1 MIDKILSRPEFQTEP
16 PVLVDV
22 GASGELHARW
32 KPFAKYAVCI
42 AFDADDRD
50 FGYVESESG
59 HFRKL
64 YTFNHIVTGSRQ
76 TGSRQTGS
84 HQTGV
89 SEDELTTETSAFYLT
104 ASPHCSSLLRPR
116 PDLIEEYA
124 FAPKFEPTKIVQLK
138 TRSLQST
145 LDSLKIKQV
154 DWFKTDSQG
163 TDLRLFRNLGD
174 ERTRRVLTAE
184 FEPGIASIYEGE
196 DKLYAVLQFMEE
208 TGSHWLAEL
217 LPKGSPRITPALLDS
232 FTSQP
237 LLKKFVLFSLKNS
250 AVWGEMTYLNRFID
264 EATLT
269 QRNLLLGWVFA
280 TTLRQHG
287 FALILTQKAKSRF
300 SDPIFS
306 EMEAYSRRR
315 IWGRVFS
322 LGFWPE
328 VVKKFD
334 KLFGR

>member
-50 FGYVESESG
+50 FGYVESESS

-64 YTFNHIVTGSRQ
+64 YTFNHIVTGSLQ
-76 TGSRQTGS
+76 TGSLQTGAE
-84 HQTGV
+84 
-89 SEDELTTETSAFYLT
+89 SETDTSNFYLT

-116 PDLIEEYA
+116 PDLIQEYA
-124 FAPKFEPTKIVQLK
+124 FAPKFEPTRVVQLK
-138 TRSLQST
+138 TRSLRST

-174 ERTRRVLTAE
+174 ERTQQVLTAE
-184 FEPGIASIYEGE
+184 FEPGIASIYDGE
-196 DKLYAVLQFMEE
+196 DKLYTVLQYMEE

-217 LPKGSPRITPALLDS
+217 IPKGSPRITPALLDS
-232 FTSQP
+232 FASQP

-250 AVWGEMTYLNRFID
+250 AVWGEMTYLNRFD
-264 EATLT
+264 DDTTLT

-280 TTLRQHG
+280 TTLKQHG

-300 SDPIFS
+300 SDPIFT
-306 EMEAYSRRR
+306 EMESYSRRR
-315 IWGRVFS
+315 IWGRVFG

>member
-64 YTFNHIVTGSRQ
+64 YTFNHIVVGTDQ
-76 TGSRQTGS
+76 
-84 HQTGV
+84 
-89 SEDELTTETSAFYLT
+89 EDDTANPGQSDFYLT

-116 PDLIEEYA
+116 PDLIQEYA
-124 FAPKFEPTKIVQLK
+124 FAPKFEPTKVVQLK
-138 TRSLQST
+138 TRSLRST
-145 LDSLKIKQV
+145 LDSLKINQV

-174 ERTRRVLTAE
+174 ERTRRVITAE
-184 FEPGIASIYEGE
+184 FEPGIVSIYDGE
-196 DKLYAVLQFMEE
+196 DKLYQVLQYMEE

-237 LLKKFVLFSLKNS
+237 VLKKFVLFSLKNS
-250 AVWGEMTYLNRFID
+250 AVWGEITYLNRFAD
-264 EATLT
+264 DATLT

-280 TTLRQHG
+280 TTLKQHG
-287 FALILTQKAKSRF
+287 FALILTEKAKSRF
-300 SDPIFS
+300 SDPIFA
-306 EMEAYSRRR
+306 EMEQYSRRR
-315 IWGRVFS
+315 IWGRVFG

-334 KLFGR
+334 KLLGR

>member
-16 PVLVDV
+16 PVLVDI
-22 GASGELHARW
+22 GASGQLHGRW
-32 KPFAKYAVCI
+32 KAFAKYAICI

-64 YTFNHIVTGSRQ
+64 YTFNHIVTESSDRR
-76 TGSRQTGS
+76 TG
-84 HQTGV
+84 
-89 SEDELTTETSAFYLT
+89 LTEADTDTTDFYLT
-104 ASPHCSSLLRPR
+104 VSPHCSSLLRPR
-116 PDLIEEYA
+116 PDWIQEYA
-124 FAPKFEPTKIVQLK
+124 FAPKFEPTKVVQLK
-138 TRSLQST
+138 TRSLRST
-145 LDSLKIKQV
+145 LDSLAIGQV

-163 TDLRLFRNLGD
+163 TDLRLFRDLGD
-174 ERTRRVLTAE
+174 DRARRVLTAE

-196 DKLYAVLQFMEE
+196 DKLYQVLQFMEE

-232 FTSQP
+232 FTNQP

-250 AVWGEMTYLNRFID
+250 AVWGEMTYLNRFAD
-264 EATLT
+264 DTTLT

-280 TTLRQHG
+280 TTLKQHG

-300 SDPIFS
+300 SDPVFAQL
-306 EMEAYSRRR
+306 EAYSRRR
-315 IWGRVFS
+315 IWGRIFE

-334 KLFGR
+334 KLVGR

>member
-16 PVLVDV
+16 PVLVDI
-22 GASGELHARW
+22 GASGQLHGRW
-32 KPFAKYAVCI
+32 KAFAKYAVCI

-64 YTFNHIVTGSRQ
+64 YTFNNIVTGPTSD
-76 TGSRQTGS
+76 
-84 HQTGV
+84 
-89 SEDELTTETSAFYLT
+89 EDENTGLGHADFYLT
-104 ASPHCSSLLRPR
+104 VSPHCSSLLRPR
-116 PDLIEEYA
+116 PDLIQEYA
-124 FAPKFEPTKIVQLK
+124 FAPKFEPTKVVQLK
-138 TRSLQST
+138 TRSLRST
-145 LDSLKIKQV
+145 LDSLNIKQV

-163 TDLRLFRNLGD
+163 TDLRLFRNLG
-174 ERTRRVLTAE
+174 EARAKQVLTAE
-184 FEPGIASIYEGE
+184 FEPGIASIYDGE
-196 DKLYAVLQFMEE
+196 DKLYQVLQFMEA

-217 LPKGSPRITPALLDS
+217 IPKGSPRITPALLDS

-237 LLKKFVLFSLKNS
+237 LVKKFVLFSLKNS
-250 AVWGEMTYLNRFID
+250 AVWGEMTYLNRFAD
-264 EATLT
+264 ETTLT

-280 TTLRQHG
+280 TTLKQHG
-287 FALILTQKAKSRF
+287 FALILTQKAKNIST
-300 SDPIFS
+300 DPIFA

-315 IWGRVFS
+315 IWGRVFG

-334 KLFGR
+334 KLLGR

>member
-16 PVLVDV
+16 PVLVDI

-32 KPFAKYAVCI
+32 KRFAKYAVCI

-64 YTFNHIVTGSRQ
+64 YTFNHIVTESRP
-76 TGSRQTGS
+76 
-84 HQTGV
+84 
-89 SEDELTTETSAFYLT
+89 TETASETANPGLADFYLT
-104 ASPHCSSLLRPR
+104 VSPHCSSLLRPR
-116 PDLIEEYA
+116 PDLIQEYA
-124 FAPKFEPTKIVQLK
+124 FAPKFEPTKVVQLK
-138 TRSLQST
+138 TRSLRST

-163 TDLRLFRNLGD
+163 TDLRLFRDLGTD
-174 ERTRRVLTAE
+174 RGRYVLAAE
-184 FEPGIASIYEGE
+184 FEPGIVSVYDGE
-196 DKLYAVLQFMEE
+196 DKLYSILQFMEE
-208 TGSHWLAEL
+208 TGSHWLTEL
-217 LPKGSPRITPALLDS
+217 QPKGTPRITPALLDS

-250 AVWGEMTYLNRFID
+250 AVWAEMTYLNRFAD
-264 EATLT
+264 EALLT

-280 TTLRQHG
+280 TTLKQHG
-287 FALILTQKAKSRF
+287 FALILTQKAKSLF
-300 SDPIFS
+300 TDPIFG

-315 IWGRVFS
+315 IWGRVFG

-334 KLFGR
+334 KLVGR

>member
-64 YTFNHIVTGSRQ
+64 YTFNHIVTGSL
-76 TGSRQTGS
+76 
-84 HQTGV
+84 QTGV
-89 SEDELTTETSAFYLT
+89 ESDTETSDFYLT
-104 ASPHCSSLLRPR
+104 VSPHCSSLLRPR
-116 PDLIEEYA
+116 PDLIQEYA
-124 FAPKFEPTKIVQLK
+124 FAPKFESTKIVQLK
-138 TRSLQST
+138 TRSLRST

-163 TDLRLFRNLGD
+163 TDLRLFRNLGND
-174 ERTRRVLTAE
+174 RSRRVLTAE
-184 FEPGIASIYEGE
+184 FEPGIASIYDGE
-196 DKLYAVLQFMEE
+196 DKLYQVLQYMEE

-250 AVWGEMTYLNRFID
+250 AVWGEMTYLNRFAD
-264 EATLT
+264 DATLT

-280 TTLRQHG
+280 TTLKQHG

-300 SDPIFS
+300 SDPIFA
-306 EMEAYSRRR
+306 EMERYSRRR
-315 IWGRVFS
+315 IWGRVFG

-334 KLFGR
+334 KLLGR

>member
-16 PVLVDV
+16 PVLVDI
-22 GASGELHARW
+22 GASGQLHTRW
-32 KPFAKYAVCI
+32 KSFAKYAICI

-50 FGYVESESG
+50 FGYAESESS

-64 YTFNHIVTGSRQ
+64 YTFNHIVTE
-76 TGSRQTGS
+76 T
-84 HQTGV
+84 
-89 SEDELTTETSAFYLT
+89 DTETANFHLT
-104 ASPHCSSLLRPR
+104 VSPHCSSLLKPR
-116 PDLIEEYA
+116 PDWIQEYA
-124 FAPKFEPTKIVQLK
+124 FAPKFEPTKVVQLK
-138 TRSLQST
+138 TRSLRST
-145 LDSLKIKQV
+145 LDSLNIGQV

-163 TDLRLFRNLGD
+163 TDLRLFRNLGED
-174 ERTRRVLTAE
+174 RARRVLTAE

-196 DKLYAVLQFMEE
+196 DKLYTVLQYMEE
-208 TGSHWLAEL
+208 MGSHWLAEL

-237 LLKKFVLFSLKNS
+237 LVKKFVLFSLKNS
-250 AVWGEMTYLNRFID
+250 AVWGEMTYLNRFAD

-280 TTLRQHG
+280 TTLKQHG

-300 SDPIFS
+300 KDPIFS

-315 IWGRVFS
+315 IWGRIFG

-334 KLFGR
+334 KLLGR

>member
-1 MIDKILSRPEFQTEP
+1 MIDKILSRPEFQQEP
-16 PVLVDV
+16 PVLVDI
-22 GASGELHARW
+22 GASGQLHNRW
-32 KPFAKYAVCI
+32 KTFAKYSICI

-64 YTFNHIVTGSRQ
+64 YTFNHIVTAID
-76 TGSRQTGS
+76 TPN
-84 HQTGV
+84 
-89 SEDELTTETSAFYLT
+89 DTSDFYLT

-124 FAPKFEPTKIVQLK
+124 FAPKFEPTKVVKLK
-138 TRSLQST
+138 TRSLRST
-145 LDSLKIKQV
+145 LDSLNINQV

-163 TDLRLFRNLGD
+163 TDLRLFRNLGED
-174 ERTRRVLTAE
+174 RMKNVLTAE
-184 FEPGIASIYEGE
+184 FEPGITSIYEGE
-196 DKLYAVLQFMEE
+196 DKLYTLLQVMEE

-232 FTSQP
+232 FTTSP

-250 AVWGEMTYLNRFID
+250 AVWGEMTYLNRFAD
-264 EATLT
+264 ESTLT
-269 QRNLLLGWVFA
+269 LRNVLLGWVFA
-280 TTLRQHG
+280 TTLKQHG

-300 SDPIFS
+300 SDPIFA

-315 IWGRVFS
+315 IWGRVFG

-334 KLFGR
+334 KLLGR

>member
-1 MIDKILSRPEFQTEP
+1 MIDKILSRPEFQHEP
-16 PVLVDV
+16 PVLVDI
-22 GASGELHARW
+22 GASGQLHNRW
-32 KPFAKYAVCI
+32 KTFAKYAVCI

-50 FGYVESESG
+50 FGYVESESS

-64 YTFNHIVTGSRQ
+64 YTFNHIVTGI
-76 TGSRQTGS
+76 
-84 HQTGV
+84 
-89 SEDELTTETSAFYLT
+89 ETETDTSDFYLT

-124 FAPKFEPTKIVQLK
+124 FAPKFEPTKVVQLK
-138 TRSLQST
+138 TRSLRST
-145 LDSLKIKQV
+145 LDSLNISHV

-174 ERTRRVLTAE
+174 ARMKRVLTAE
-184 FEPGIASIYEGE
+184 FEPGIASIYDGE
-196 DKLYAVLQFMEE
+196 DKLYTLLQFMEE

-232 FTSQP
+232 FTGNP

-250 AVWGEMTYLNRFID
+250 AVWGEMTYLNRFAD
-264 EATLT
+264 DATLS
-269 QRNLLLGWVFA
+269 QRNVLLGWVFA
-280 TTLRQHG
+280 TTLKQHG

-300 SDPIFS
+300 SDPIFA

-315 IWGRVFS
+315 IWGRVFG

>member
-64 YTFNHIVTGSRQ
+64 YTFNHIVTG
-76 TGSRQTGS
+76 TA
-84 HQTGV
+84 
-89 SEDELTTETSAFYLT
+89 SESDTSDFYLT
-104 ASPHCSSLLRPR
+104 TSPHCSSLLRPR
-116 PDLIEEYA
+116 PDLIQEYA
-124 FAPKFEPTKIVQLK
+124 FAPKFEPTKVVQLK
-138 TRSLQST
+138 TRTLRST
-145 LDSLKIKQV
+145 LDSLQIKQV

-174 ERTRRVLTAE
+174 ERTRQVLTAE

-196 DKLYAVLQFMEE
+196 DKLYTVLQYMEE

-232 FTSQP
+232 FSSQP
-237 LLKKFVLFSLKNS
+237 LVKKFVLFSLKNS
-250 AVWGEMTYLNRFID
+250 AVWGEMTYLNQFAD

-280 TTLRQHG
+280 TTLKQHG
-287 FALILTQKAKSRF
+287 FALILTQKGKSRF

-306 EMEAYSRRR
+306 EMESYSRRR
-315 IWGRVFS
+315 IWGRVFG

-334 KLFGR
+334 KLVGR